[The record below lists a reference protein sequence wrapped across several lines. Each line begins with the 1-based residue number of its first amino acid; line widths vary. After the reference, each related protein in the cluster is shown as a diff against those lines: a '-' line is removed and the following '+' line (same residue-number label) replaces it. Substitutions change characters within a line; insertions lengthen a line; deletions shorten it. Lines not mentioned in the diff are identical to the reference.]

1 MENYS
6 EIDSIIIID
15 GKKEYLKSKLSYCTK
30 NRDLKILGI
39 TLNHRFF
46 SLRQKNCIKAEVDK
60 LNINQVVFSLKPSI
74 QNKLKI
80 KISSAVKNDIKYFCQ
95 MLFLIKL
102 MFKIHFFLAIQY
114 KFA

>member
-1 MENYS
+1 MGRYLNNSMENYS

-46 SLRQKNCIKAEVDK
+46 SLRQKNCIKAEVEK
-60 LNINQVVFSLKPSI
+60 LNINHLIFSLRPS
-74 QNKLKI
+74 LK
-80 KISSAVKNDIKYFCQ
+80 KK
-95 MLFLIKL
+95 
-102 MFKIHFFLAIQY
+102 
-114 KFA
+114 

>member
-1 MENYS
+1 MGRYLNNSMENYS

-46 SLRQKNCIKAEVDK
+46 SLKK
-60 LNINQVVFSLKPSI
+60 LLILTTQLKT
-74 QNKLKI
+74 QLR
-80 KISSAVKNDIKYFCQ
+80 A
-95 MLFLIKL
+95 
-102 MFKIHFFLAIQY
+102 
-114 KFA
+114 

>member
-6 EIDSIIIID
+6 KIDSIIIID

-46 SLRQKNCIKAEVDK
+46 SLRQKNCIKAEVEK
-60 LNINQVVFSLKPSI
+60 LNINHLIFSLRPS
-74 QNKLKI
+74 LK
-80 KISSAVKNDIKYFCQ
+80 KK
-95 MLFLIKL
+95 
-102 MFKIHFFLAIQY
+102 
-114 KFA
+114 